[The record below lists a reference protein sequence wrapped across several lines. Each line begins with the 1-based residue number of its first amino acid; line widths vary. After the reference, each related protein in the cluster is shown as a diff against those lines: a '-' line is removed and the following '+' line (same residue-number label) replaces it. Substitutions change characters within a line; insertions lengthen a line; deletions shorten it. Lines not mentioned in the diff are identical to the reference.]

1 MPGLVWAVLDIQ
13 INYGQHFNQDQT
25 WYLSRQTFLLLQISI
40 NSVFLLPYTLSGAK
54 AMRMSRWELVRKI
67 KFYWITSPFI
77 SFTFQIPTFFN
88 FILPALKKLVDCGL
102 SIDYLP
108 SCCHVKF
115 LCANAAPQK
124 KVECNVADCAQ
135 RRKVKLKTETKLVS
149 SFKSFSDLIIFTKV
163 CDEPRKG
170 EVRFTENS
178 GDSRDRLGSDTG
190 MGWLGSPGKRRGG
203 GKTTRNVHMKTR
215 AFSAADWRP
224 LCVMGTLGLIFTVKV
239 SKQTDF
245 FFGCCLA

>member
-1 MPGLVWAVLDIQ
+1 MILVQAIIPPPPNRYQLC
-13 INYGQHFNQDQT
+13 FPLT
-25 WYLSRQTFLLLQISI
+25 LLWVEQS
-40 NSVFLLPYTLSGAK
+40 
-54 AMRMSRWELVRKI
+54 MRVSRWELVRKI

-215 AFSAADWRP
+215 ASLLSSWLETSVCHGNPRP
-224 LCVMGTLGLIFTVKV
+224 HIHSQG
-239 SKQTDF
+239 
-245 FFGCCLA
+245 